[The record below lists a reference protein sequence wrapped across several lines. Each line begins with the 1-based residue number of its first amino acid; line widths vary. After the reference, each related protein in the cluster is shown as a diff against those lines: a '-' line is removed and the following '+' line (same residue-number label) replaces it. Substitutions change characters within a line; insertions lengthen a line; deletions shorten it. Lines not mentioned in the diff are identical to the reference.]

1 MAGQASL
8 AVNQM
13 TERGLWNR
21 LAQNIAA
28 INSYGFTN
36 MKSSE
41 VRAKAAEC
49 WLIVAELRMRGTQT
63 QLELELG
70 ER

>member
-1 MAGQASL
+1 MAQAASL
-8 AVNQM
+8 AVSRM

-21 LAQNIAA
+21 LAQDIAA

-49 WLIVAELRMRGTQT
+49 WLIVAELRMRGTQS
-63 QLELELG
+63 QLDFELG
-70 ER
+70 QR